1 MRSGDPMRGSA
12 LAVVWRV
19 FKRML
24 GRELP
29 VTWQFLRASG
39 ANKRRGGPPRGA
51 VDSISKCNRIRNC
64 RPVLHEVECA
74 FWQEQFGGRF
84 PAQRFPGPGVEQPR
98 DVVQLLLGKDRQI
111 GSLGQILAE
120 QSVGVFV

>member
-1 MRSGDPMRGSA
+1 MTKGKESDENCALRVTVPGKASELQERTTSESDPGRG
-12 LAVVWRV
+12 
-19 FKRML
+19 
-24 GRELP
+24 
-29 VTWQFLRASG
+29 
-39 ANKRRGGPPRGA
+39 

-84 PAQRFPGPGVEQPR
+84 PAQRFPGPGAEQPR
-98 DVVQLLLGKDRQI
+98 DVVQFLLGKDRQI

-120 QSVGVFV
+120 Q